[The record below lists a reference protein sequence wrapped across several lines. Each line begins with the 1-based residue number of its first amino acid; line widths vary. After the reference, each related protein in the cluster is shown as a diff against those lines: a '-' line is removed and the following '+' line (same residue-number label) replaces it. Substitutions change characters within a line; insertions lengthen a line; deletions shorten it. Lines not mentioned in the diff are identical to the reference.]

1 MTRTM
6 SVPGGGS
13 AERKLTTLD
22 LVAMKSRG
30 EKIVAITA
38 YDALFASLVDAAGAD
53 LILVGDSLAS
63 VLCGEETTLSATVEQ
78 MTYHGRIVARGASR
92 ALVVVDMPFL
102 SYQVSV
108 EEAVRNAG
116 NILKHTGAGAV
127 KLEGGS
133 GVFDRVE
140 AIVGAGIPVVGHL
153 GFTPQAVHALG
164 GPRIQGIDEDA
175 AMFLEEDAVAL
186 EEVGA
191 FAIVLEL
198 IPTPL
203 ARRVTE
209 AVSVPTIGIG
219 AGPDCDG
226 QVLVLHDMLGLN
238 EGFSPRFLK
247 RYAELGKATREAVA
261 RYAEEVR
268 AGSYP
273 AEEHGY
279 EPAGDGG

>member
-1 MTRTM
+1 MTRTNG
-6 SVPGGGS
+6 VPGGGS
-13 AERKLTTLD
+13 AARRLTTFD
-22 LVAMKSRG
+22 LGEMKSRG

-53 LILVGDSLAS
+53 MILVGDSLAS

-78 MTYHGRIVARGASR
+78 MTYHGRIAARGASR

-127 KLEGGS
+127 KLEGGCEIIDK
-133 GVFDRVE
+133 VQ
-140 AIVGAGIPVVGHL
+140 AIIGAGIPVVGHL

-164 GPRIQGIDEDA
+164 GARIQGMEEDA

-186 EEVGA
+186 EQAGV

-198 IPTPL
+198 IPTAL

-209 AVSVPTIGIG
+209 DAAVPTIGIG
-219 AGPDCDG
+219 AGPHCDG

-247 RYAELGKATREAVA
+247 RYAELGKATREAVG

-273 AEEHGY
+273 SEEHGY
-279 EPAGDGG
+279 RAVGDWS